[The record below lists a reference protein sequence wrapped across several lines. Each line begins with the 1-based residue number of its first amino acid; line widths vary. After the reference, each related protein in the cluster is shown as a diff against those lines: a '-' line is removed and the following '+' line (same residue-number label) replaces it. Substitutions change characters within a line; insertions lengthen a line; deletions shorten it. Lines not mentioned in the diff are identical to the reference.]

1 MNGRGC
7 APAALGLSSRSYAP
21 GLLRVLHA
29 SPSASAST
37 HEGGHCT
44 PLPLLARL
52 GAEHKGPDGVT
63 LMAVG
68 LNRHCHDSHIL
79 VLLAGLLPFFLFV
92 SAFPG
97 GPLHCPGRPCRGAF
111 AQHL

>member
-7 APAALGLSSRSYAP
+7 APAALGLSSHSYAP
-21 GLLRVLHA
+21 GLLCDLL
-29 SPSASAST
+29 ASA
-37 HEGGHCT
+37 HEGDHCT

-52 GAEHKGPDGVT
+52 GAEHVGQDGAT
-63 LMAVG
+63 LMAAT

-79 VLLAGLLPFFLFV
+79 MFFVGLLPFSQPV
-92 SAFPG
+92 STLVRDL
-97 GPLHCPGRPCRGAF
+97 LHCPGRPCRGAF

>member
-7 APAALGLSSRSYAP
+7 APAALGLSSHSYAP
-21 GLLRVLHA
+21 GLLCDLL
-29 SPSASAST
+29 ASA
-37 HEGGHCT
+37 HEGDHCT
-44 PLPLLARL
+44 PLPLHVRLDVEQGVLGGLTLLA
-52 GAEHKGPDGVT
+52 AS
-63 LMAVG
+63 
-68 LNRHCHDSHIL
+68 LNRPCYDRHIL
-79 VLLAGLLPFFLFV
+79 VFPVGLLPFFLFV